1 MIIKA
6 LKDQLSNVKGNTF
19 LVKYFNNT
27 LPLFVDKILLLFP
40 PIFEVTADKYPF
52 RNELA
57 KADLEGF
64 GIKFFDG
71 FMILVLGISL
81 QNKDL
86 LKFFHDAIWNV
97 IGLEMEG
104 AHYQKAI
111 QSASRIRGNIS
122 EDVKVKYASD
132 NLLETV
138 ETLAS

>member
-97 IGLEMEG
+97 IGLE
-104 AHYQKAI
+104 
-111 QSASRIRGNIS
+111 
-122 EDVKVKYASD
+122 
-132 NLLETV
+132 TV